1 MPERA
6 EIKRLTE
13 LWNYERYGYPVER
26 HGQYFY
32 TYNDGLQN
40 QSPIYVSKGLKA
52 CSPSKYFT
60 YKVILFVWPR
70 ECEPQLVD
78 AWAT

>member
-1 MPERA
+1 MAYNTATGTDYLGKIPERA

-13 LWNYERYGYPVER
+13 LWNYERYGNPVER

-52 CSPSKYFT
+52 CSPQNTLHIK
-60 YKVILFVWPR
+60 
-70 ECEPQLVD
+70 
-78 AWAT
+78 